1 MPIWQSYLKHR
12 AETTSDL
19 DDSSKTLNYS
29 TKMLRRQAFS
39 EMLGMQDAFFALLFR
54 SEGEQPKELFLGWL
68 SFRRQ
73 Q

>member
-29 TKMLRRQAFS
+29 TKMLT